1 MLNKIA
7 YFLFFLM
14 VLLAACG
21 DSGSSSFEEL
31 EQGADVDSSADGT
44 DLSSGALSSGGKM
57 SSSSSSAWSKKDTLF
72 YIDKICYNRVDGQHS
87 LQVRFKTDIAQTND
101 VYVYSFYNFSGMKE
115 GRSCGFSVTTSYVY
129 LTDSVSEKGWFNVNL
144 ELKDMNLYS
153 DRESET
159 PGVADFHVIFL
170 KPVAEDIHYIK
181 VPIGYKTEIN
191 ECFEVDSLVTLSDTA
206 KITKFRRYDYSDS
219 SSMAKADTFPTLDS
233 LKKAGCYDTERYCQG
248 RRTHYI
254 DELSKYIY
262 CYSGTCSDEPVSYP
276 EVSDYVMPAEM
287 PIEGSF
293 TDPRDG
299 TVYPTVTIGMNVW
312 FAKNLNYADSV
323 KYPNLAGHSWCYNN
337 DEMYCDKFGR
347 LYDWAG
353 ALNLPEAYNDS
364 ALKRMEWYQGIC
376 PEGWHVSTAEEFS
389 NIWQYSSPLVS
400 YDWIYVARDANIW
413 DNLKMTEH
421 NNKTGFSAMPGGY
434 RTENGEYKGVGQE
447 TTILVTGM
455 VDAIVDD
462 RSPSSN
468 NLWRIKNTD
477 TNGFN
482 EGGSKKRA
490 ASYIRCVKGV
500 GIADA
505 RPYVVQSP

>member
-1 MLNKIA
+1 MPNKIA

-14 VLLAACG
+14 ALLAACG

-500 GIADA
+500 GVADA

>member
-170 KPVAEDIHYIK
+170 NTRHHRSRVGIVHAIVHA
-181 VPIGYKTEIN
+181 
-191 ECFEVDSLVTLSDTA
+191 LL
-206 KITKFRRYDYSDS
+206 R
-219 SSMAKADTFPTLDS
+219 L
-233 LKKAGCYDTERYCQG
+233 Q
-248 RRTHYI
+248 
-254 DELSKYIY
+254 
-262 CYSGTCSDEPVSYP
+262 
-276 EVSDYVMPAEM
+276 
-287 PIEGSF
+287 
-293 TDPRDG
+293 RDG
-299 TVYPTVTIGMNVW
+299 QQQCDGCENCSFHIRLCHNYLPNQYNV
-312 FAKNLNYADSV
+312 S
-323 KYPNLAGHSWCYNN
+323 
-337 DEMYCDKFGR
+337 
-347 LYDWAG
+347 
-353 ALNLPEAYNDS
+353 
-364 ALKRMEWYQGIC
+364 
-376 PEGWHVSTAEEFS
+376 
-389 NIWQYSSPLVS
+389 
-400 YDWIYVARDANIW
+400 
-413 DNLKMTEH
+413 
-421 NNKTGFSAMPGGY
+421 
-434 RTENGEYKGVGQE
+434 
-447 TTILVTGM
+447 
-455 VDAIVDD
+455 
-462 RSPSSN
+462 
-468 NLWRIKNTD
+468 
-477 TNGFN
+477 
-482 EGGSKKRA
+482 
-490 ASYIRCVKGV
+490 
-500 GIADA
+500 
-505 RPYVVQSP
+505 